1 LKTKAFVIKIIF
13 RLVLILLVLVARARS
28 ESAVKI
34 FLVLGCN
41 MGWLQQD
48 RVSTALKHWNS
59 VRKSDPLAQSIWY
72 LSGGVK
78 NAIEAQTQP
87 LSEAEKMSSSL
98 SSANLNIVL
107 DTTATNTAENFRN
120 FSRFVSTLGISN
132 PEIIVVT
139 SGFHKARA
147 EKFFYGFFPQSLSP
161 RWVLGTAE
169 CATCAQDELFHMRNV
184 QADISKA
191 LGYDEILVPAF

>member
-1 LKTKAFVIKIIF
+1 
-13 RLVLILLVLVARARS
+13 
-28 ESAVKI
+28 
-34 FLVLGCN
+34 

-48 RVSTALKHWNS
+48 RISAALEYW
-59 VRKSDPLAQSIWY
+59 KSIDPSEESIWY

-78 NAIEAQTQP
+78 NALEATANG
-87 LSEAEKMSSSL
+87 SEAERMKDGLKSVNLIHL
-98 SSANLNIVL
+98 STVL

-120 FSRFVSTLGISN
+120 FSRFVQSLNLPTN
-132 PEIIVVT
+132 PEIVIVT

-147 EKFFYGFFPQSLSP
+147 EKFFYGFFPQTIKP
-161 RWVLGTAE
+161 HWVLGSAE

-191 LGYDEILVPAF
+191 LGTVSEREIFAV